1 MIKFLKRGSGSTR
14 RAVDYVIADHD
25 HDGKI
30 RPTVVVR
37 RGNPSIVADLGDSL
51 TFAHR
56 YRSAVI
62 AWAPTDRPSEEQ
74 KEEVLRKFEEL
85 AFAGLEPDQY
95 AWLAVDH
102 GDHIH
107 IIAPRVELRSGRS
120 MNIAPP
126 GWRNAYDPLR
136 DYFNNRYGWRSPDIA
151 ANPHNARIK
160 AIEPLNL
167 PQQAKRAKEMIHA
180 AAVAA
185 VEDGIITDRASMRE
199 WLEEIGTIKREGADY
214 ISILV
219 PGHNRALRM
228 KGGIYAKEFGRT
240 GGADTREE
248 AARGRDYG
256 QDQRGD
262 LEKLQEQ
269 IAQRAQYNQ
278 HRYAPRDRPT
288 ERANNQDDG
297 HTRRG
302 NQEESRRDYQA
313 GRPNEAG
320 DQPVD
325 GGIDRDR
332 AGRRNIDGG
341 VVVAGIPHYDQA
353 DGGAR
358 ATGGRPAGHDVGT
371 HAKKRSA
378 KNRDQGGQ
386 VDGERIRA
394 ALAASQRA
402 ITASKRT
409 VDETAAG
416 IGGRESSRP
425 AGVSASDRA
434 VAEELGRRQ
443 RRRRRQQFVA
453 AIDRAI
459 EQIGAA
465 IARVR
470 GAVERMIAR
479 QQVEQE
485 HNKPTSS
492 PSPSHDWGWGMTL

>member
-1 MIKFLKRGSGSTR
+1 MIKFLNRGTGSTR

-107 IIAPRVELRSGRS
+107 IIVPRVELRSGRS

-136 DYFNNRYGWRSPDIA
+136 DYYNNRYGWRSPDIA

-160 AIEPLNL
+160 AIDPLNL

-185 VEDGIITDRASMRE
+185 IEDGIITDRATMRE
-199 WLEEIGTIKREGADY
+199 WMAEIGTIKREGADY

-228 KGGIYAKEFGRT
+228 KGGIYAAEFGRT
-240 GGADTREE
+240 GGADTRKE

-262 LEKLQEQ
+262 LGRLQEK

-278 HRYAPRDRPT
+278 HRYARRDRSA
-288 ERANNQDDG
+288 ERAINRDDEPAAG
-297 HTRRG
+297 SD
-302 NQEESRRDYQA
+302 QQESRYDHQA
-313 GRPNEAG
+313 GRPHEAG
-320 DQPVD
+320 DKPVD

-332 AGRRNIDGG
+332 AGRRNLDGGG
-341 VVVAGIPHYDQA
+341 VVAGSPHTIQA
-353 DGGAR
+353 GGGAHG
-358 ATGGRPAGHDVGT
+358 TGHQTARHGLGADEQG
-371 HAKKRSA
+371 ASE
-378 KNRDQGGQ
+378 KNQNQGGQ
-386 VDGERIRA
+386 VDGGERIRA
-394 ALAASQRA
+394 ALIASERA
-402 ITASKRT
+402 ITASQRAAASS
-409 VDETAAG
+409 AAG
-416 IGGRESSRP
+416 IGDRKSSRP
-425 AGVSASDRA
+425 AGVSASDRSI
-434 VAEELGRRQ
+434 AEELGRR
-443 RRRRRQQFVA
+443 RRQRRRQQFMA

-459 EQIGAA
+459 GQIGAA

-492 PSPSHDWGWGMTL
+492 PSPSHDWGMTL